1 MILSSSPNV
10 FIHEHYSSLGE
21 TKMSYGF
28 IVFYRFQLMTPEQAG
43 KAKEFWD
50 EFGKGS
56 WPEHLKLIGDYK
68 HAWGSD
74 WSGFLLIETEDPQSF
89 FEFWPIFRDKTRWY
103 IENTRTIVAIKRD
116 AKDWM

>member
-1 MILSSSPNV
+1 MFLSMILTQ
-10 FIHEHYSSLGE
+10 YLGE
-21 TKMSYGF
+21 TLMTYGF
-28 IVFYRFQLMTPEQAG
+28 IVFYRFQLMTPEQG
-43 KAKEFWD
+43 SKAKEFWD

-56 WPEHLKLIGDYK
+56 WPQQLKLLGDYK

>member
-1 MILSSSPNV
+1 MFLSESTTL
-10 FIHEHYSSLGE
+10 SLGV
-21 TKMSYGF
+21 TLMTYGF
-28 IVFYRFQLMTPEQAG
+28 IVFYRFQLLTPEQAG

-50 EFGKGS
+50 EFGKGR
-56 WPEHLKLIGDYK
+56 WPEQLKLIGDYK

-89 FEFWPIFRDKTRWY
+89 FEFWPIFRDKTRFY

>member
-1 MILSSSPNV
+1 M
-10 FIHEHYSSLGE
+10 
-21 TKMSYGF
+21 TYGF

-74 WSGFLLIETEDPQSF
+74 WSGFLLIETDDPQSF
-89 FEFWPIFRDKTRWY
+89 FKFWPIFRDKTRWY